1 MTTGSLARVIG
12 PIVVTEIYELWGT
25 YVLFITVTATLVV
38 SLILTLIFW
47 RQLVTPNTTQAK
59 PDGGNNQM
67 GRDQEDQFKEEDESN
82 GKELWP
88 KQFSNDNLQNKYF
101 VDSPKI
107 AY

>member
-47 RQLVTPNTTQAK
+47 RQLVTPSTAQAK
-59 PDGGNNQM
+59 PDADVGNN
-67 GRDQEDQFKEEDESN
+67 QFKEEDESN
-82 GKELWP
+82 GMERWP
-88 KQFSNDNLQNKYF
+88 KQFSK
-101 VDSPKI
+101 
-107 AY
+107 